1 MTTVRPTFNEV
12 TGEYGPNE
20 IIHSDGG
27 QRLSRDMSDYE
38 PQQDEAFAPRER
50 NVEVDPAF
58 LEGATNEQH
67 RQYWTNGQRPNQAEL
82 SFLQDQIYQATDSDE
97 QSRLARLLGYKM
109 TGDTTPLMDDD
120 FAYLGIEAPDPDDWS
135 PDQAKQE
142 ILGGDVQPDPQAA
155 AAVLRMDLGDSPAAK
170 IVQYLTH
177 QVYEGAMGADEAYAK
192 AYNSGVPHHELYA
205 MVNKI
210 RRIGV

>member
-1 MTTVRPTFNEV
+1 MTTVRPTYNEV

-27 QRLSRDMSDYE
+27 KRLTFDMADYE
-38 PQQDEAFAPRER
+38 PQHDEAFAPPEQSLD
-50 NVEVDPAF
+50 VDPAF
-58 LEGATNEQH
+58 LEGATAEQQ

-82 SFLQDQIYQATDSDE
+82 SFLQDQIHQATDPDE
-97 QSRLARLLGYKM
+97 QSRLARMLGYKM
-109 TGDTTPLMDDD
+109 TGDTSPLMDDD
-120 FAYLGIEAPDPDDWS
+120 IAYLGIEAPDPNDWS
-135 PDQAKQE
+135 PAQMKQE
-142 ILGGDVQPDPQAA
+142 ILGEEIQPNTQAA

-177 QVYEGAMGADEAYAK
+177 QVYDGAMGADEAYAK
-192 AYNSGVPHHELYA
+192 AYNSGVPRHELYA

-210 RRIGV
+210 RKLGG

>member
-20 IIHSDGG
+20 IIHSDHG
-27 QRLSRDMSDYE
+27 QRLTRDMSDYE

-50 NVEVDPAF
+50 NVDVDPAF

-82 SFLQDQIYQATDSDE
+82 SFLQDQIYQATDSEE
-97 QSRLARLLGYKM
+97 QSRLARLLDYKM
-109 TGDTTPLMDDD
+109 TGDTTPLMDED

-135 PDQAKQE
+135 PAQAKQE
-142 ILGGDVQPDPQAA
+142 ILEVTFNPIHRLLLLCCEWILVIPQPQ
-155 AAVLRMDLGDSPAAK
+155 RSFS
-170 IVQYLTH
+170 T
-177 QVYEGAMGADEAYAK
+177 
-192 AYNSGVPHHELYA
+192 
-205 MVNKI
+205 
-210 RRIGV
+210 